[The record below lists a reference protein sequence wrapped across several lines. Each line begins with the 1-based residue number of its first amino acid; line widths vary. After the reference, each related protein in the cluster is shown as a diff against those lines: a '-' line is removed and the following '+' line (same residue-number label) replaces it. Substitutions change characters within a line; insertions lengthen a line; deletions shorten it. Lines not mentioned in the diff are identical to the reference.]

1 MAVSHSVGNRVGLHG
16 ASHAPSGQF
25 RWRAALSAIR
35 GRWWCEVLPVPKE
48 EAVAITVADL
58 TAAPIPRSQLTVRHL
73 RGGVGGHRV
82 RIPVEVHPYWSGV
95 YGGAAGAVA
104 MAAVALLF
112 GLIAQR
118 SIWYPINLLAAG
130 ILPSLGGAP
139 IEQLRQFSAAGLVA
153 GAIIHGAISLLSECC
168 TRSACQCSRAE
179 RHGAAA

>member
-1 MAVSHSVGNRVGLHG
+1 M
-16 ASHAPSGQF
+16 
-25 RWRAALSAIR
+25 
-35 GRWWCEVLPVPKE
+35 PKE